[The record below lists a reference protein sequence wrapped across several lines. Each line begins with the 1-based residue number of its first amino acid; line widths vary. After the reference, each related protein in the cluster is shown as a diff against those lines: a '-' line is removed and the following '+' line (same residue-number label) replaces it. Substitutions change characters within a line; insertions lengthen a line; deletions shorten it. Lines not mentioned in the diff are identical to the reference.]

1 MATAPDVKT
10 APLDSALNAV
20 DNTLESRAH
29 LIKILT
35 SSVVYLLA
43 DKPWD
48 KRSPPDNDLHFMLV
62 SDGQNQL
69 QPMLAV
75 FSNLERAM
83 TYAPT
88 GQHPFRH
95 VLEVEMGWAL
105 LGIPLNAGI
114 IVNPN
119 WSNSFRVSPD
129 MAAELRTTAQ
139 INVAFKQLHQHAQKP
154 AAIQA
159 GNAPLLPVAVE
170 EAQAQIQRLIAVGKF
185 HEAGQHV
192 VKLEASGIQEEYVLC
207 LRAII
212 AREQSDHASAIRL
225 MRAALEKTRD
235 RRLLANFWWLLG
247 QISEEAGNPQ
257 EAMQAYFQAQAAD
270 PLELTHVMSLASIL
284 AKQRHLPEALALLRE
299 AKEIHS
305 SDPAPA
311 ALIAQL
317 LLENDQY
324 DDALK
329 MLDDLIARY
338 PNIAGLH
345 YNRAACLQIVGR
357 IEEATP
363 EYELALRLDPNLD
376 GHSQYVHTR
385 KFSPAELTHDNL
397 YIQML
402 EQRGRV
408 DMPINSRIDANFALA
423 KIYDLMGNFDMAF
436 ARMQTGNELKRS
448 TFKNYSIDAA
458 KSEIAKILAL
468 YNEKFIEQFKY
479 TATADLAPIF
489 ILGMPRSGTTL
500 TEQILAA
507 HSRINAGSE
516 MIYFGEL
523 ADEFTK
529 TWANTPLESD
539 QHHNEIVRALKH
551 IAAGYTERTA
561 KLQAPGK
568 RFTDKMPGNYLNIGL
583 IYLLFPGAKV
593 IHCQRQPLDICLS
606 CYEHLFSKGLPYS
619 YDLCELG
626 EYYKAYLGAMSHWRC
641 IIPKEFI
648 LDVQYE
654 KMVENP
660 ENQIRR
666 VLDFCSLE
674 FESACV
680 EFQNVKRSVKTA
692 SSVQVRKPIYRTSIN
707 RWHKYRDKLAPLIKV
722 LGPELANPDADV

>member
-1 MATAPDVKT
+1 MATTAPDLKIT
-10 APLDSALNAV
+10 PLDGALNAV

-29 LIKILT
+29 FIKILA
-35 SSVVYLLA
+35 SSMVYIIA

-48 KRSPPDNDLHFMLV
+48 KRSPPDNDMHLMLV

-83 TYAPT
+83 AFVPT
-88 GQHPFRH
+88 AQHPFTH
-95 VLEVEMGWAL
+95 TLEVEMGWAL
-105 LGIPLNAGI
+105 LGVPLNAGI

-119 WSNSFRVSPD
+119 SGRSFRVSPE
-129 MAAELRTTAQ
+129 MATELRTTAQ
-139 INVAFKQLHQHAQKP
+139 IHVAFMQSTHRSQQP
-154 AAIQA
+154 TTITA
-159 GNAPLLPVAVE
+159 GRKPLLPLAVE
-170 EAQAQIQRLIAVGKF
+170 EAQVEIQRLIALDKF
-185 HEAGQHV
+185 PEAEQHV
-192 VKLEASGIQEEYVLC
+192 LTLEADGTQEEYLLC
-207 LRAII
+207 LRALI
-212 AREQSDHASAIRL
+212 AREQSDHSSAIRL
-225 MRAALEKTRD
+225 LHAALGKTRD
-235 RRLLANFWWLLG
+235 KRLMANFWWVLG

-257 EAMQAYFQAQAAD
+257 EAMHAYFQAQAAD
-270 PLELTHVMSLASIL
+270 PLELTHVMSLATIL
-284 AKQRHLPEALALLRE
+284 AKQRRLPEALALLRE
-299 AKEIHS
+299 VKETHP

-324 DDALK
+324 DDAL
-329 MLDDLIARY
+329 MTLDELIAKY

-345 YNRAACLQIVGR
+345 YNRAACLQMVGR
-357 IEEATP
+357 IEQATP

-402 EQRGRV
+402 EQRSRV

-423 KIYDLMGNFDMAF
+423 KIYDLMGNFDLAF

-448 TFKNYSIDAA
+448 TFKHYSIDTA

-468 YNEKFIEQFKY
+468 YNAKFIEQFKN
-479 TATADLAPIF
+479 TAAANLAPIF
-489 ILGMPRSGTTL
+489 VLGMPRSGTTL

-507 HSRINAGSE
+507 HSHINAGSE

-523 ADEFTK
+523 ADEFTRL
-529 TWANTPLESD
+529 WANYSVESD
-539 QHHNEIVRALKH
+539 QHHDEIVRALKH
-551 IAAGYTERTA
+551 IASGYTERTG
-561 KLQAPGK
+561 KLQAPGM

-583 IYLLFPGAKV
+583 IYLLFPGASI

-619 YDLCELG
+619 YDLRELG
-626 EYYKAYLGAMSHWRC
+626 EYYKTYLGAMSHWRST
-641 IIPKEFI
+641 IPKQFI

-654 KMVENP
+654 ELVENP

-666 VLDFCSLE
+666 ILDFCGLE
-674 FESACV
+674 FENACM

-692 SSVQVRKPIYRTSIN
+692 SSVQVRQPLYKTSVN
-707 RWHKYRDKLAPLIKV
+707 RWRKYRGHLMPLIEI
-722 LGPELANPDADV
+722 LGPDLVNDHV